1 MWDDT
6 SNYAII
12 PNTDPATIIQAV
24 IPKGGY
30 SELVNFTFDAESTL
44 PCVELLLSAKFYPDM
59 QKICLVR
66 FTLDKRRDGQF
77 GLSFARYWD
86 KTRKNYL
93 AETREKL
100 KSLGYSEELLRRA
113 GFYD

>member
-12 PNTDPATIIQAV
+12 PNTEPATIIQAV
-24 IPKGGY
+24 IPKSGY
-30 SELVNFTFDAESTL
+30 CCLADFTFDAESML
-44 PCVELLLSAKFYPDM
+44 PCVELLLHTKFYPDM
-59 QKICLVR
+59 QKNCFVR
-66 FTLDKRRDGQF
+66 FTLCKRRDGQF
-77 GLSFARYWD
+77 VLSFARYWD

-100 KSLGYSEELLRRA
+100 KSLGYSEELLRRT
-113 GFYD
+113 GFYE